1 MGTKAAVMADSDEGR
16 RRGKGDTSR
25 AERLAA
31 ELRANLKKR
40 KDQARART
48 AKAGR
53 PKPAD
58 DTGET

>member
-1 MGTKAAVMADSDEGR
+1 MTGSDQGR
-16 RRGKGDTSR
+16 RRGGNEAAAR

-40 KDQARART
+40 KDQARAR
-48 AKAGR
+48 AARASG